1 MAPKLLVG
9 FLLVSISCISRHCG
23 DSRWGLPELQG
34 LTSDLL
40 AQPRGSSTQCL
51 NRLCAAGGKFYAHK
65 WSSPF
70 THTRVVPIT
79 SY

>member
-9 FLLVSISCISRHCG
+9 FLLVSISCISRRCG

-40 AQPRGSSTQCL
+40 ALLIYYRCQNVPPHSETLDWC
-51 NRLCAAGGKFYAHK
+51 
-65 WSSPF
+65 
-70 THTRVVPIT
+70 TTRPIYKT
-79 SY
+79 